1 MLKRYSGILVVAA
14 CAAQLTGCSL
24 LHISGPCFGV
34 GCPSRTPGEYS
45 QYNPGSN
52 GPKAA
57 APAPQ
62 QAQAKKTDPGVNP
75 QAQAPAPTT
84 QAATANPAPA
94 PAPAAAP
101 ASAPATDSSAASSA
115 NAASASNSGSTSMY
129 AKVQRF
135 FERFTGAGKS

>member
-75 QAQAPAPTT
+75 QAPAP

-115 NAASASNSGSTSMY
+115 NAASALNSGSTSMY

>member
-1 MLKRYSGILVVAA
+1 MRKRHSGILVVVA
-14 CAAQLTGCSL
+14 CATQLTGCSL

-45 QYNPGSN
+45 QYNPGAN

-62 QAQAKKTDPGVNP
+62 QAQAKKADPGVNP
-75 QAQAPAPTT
+75 QAQATAPTT
-84 QAATANPAPA
+84 QAATANPTPA
-94 PAPAAAP
+94 TTPTA
-101 ASAPATDSSAASSA
+101 ASAPAADPNAANS
-115 NAASASNSGSTSMY
+115 ASASSGSTSVY

>member
-1 MLKRYSGILVVAA
+1 MRKRYSGILVVVAV
-14 CAAQLTGCSL
+14 AAQLTGCSL

-62 QAQAKKTDPGVNP
+62 QAQATKPAAAA
-75 QAQAPAPTT
+75 AQAPAPT
-84 QAATANPAPA
+84 ATAVSATPAPT
-94 PAPAAAP
+94 PAPPPTA
-101 ASAPATDSSAASSA
+101 SSAAVPADANANPSA
-115 NAASASNSGSTSMY
+115 NASSGSTSMY

>member
-1 MLKRYSGILVVAA
+1 MRKRHSGILVVVA
-14 CAAQLTGCSL
+14 CATQLTGCSL

-45 QYNPGSN
+45 QYNPGAN

-62 QAQAKKTDPGVNP
+62 QAQAKNTDPGVNP
-75 QAQAPAPTT
+75 QAPAPTT
-84 QAATANPAPA
+84 QATTSNPTPAPA
-94 PAPAAAP
+94 PTASPAPAA
-101 ASAPATDSSAASSA
+101 DA
-115 NAASASNSGSTSMY
+115 NAANSASASSGSTSVY

>member
-1 MLKRYSGILVVAA
+1 MRKRHSGILVVVA
-14 CAAQLTGCSL
+14 CATQLTGCSL

-45 QYNPGSN
+45 QYNPGAN

-62 QAQAKKTDPGVNP
+62 QAQAKNTDPGVNP
-75 QAQAPAPTT
+75 QAPAPTT
-84 QAATANPAPA
+84 QATTANPTPAPA
-94 PAPAAAP
+94 PTASPAPAA
-101 ASAPATDSSAASSA
+101 DA
-115 NAASASNSGSTSMY
+115 NAANSASASSGSTSVY

>member
-1 MLKRYSGILVVAA
+1 MRKRHSGILVVVA
-14 CAAQLTGCSL
+14 CATQLTGCSL

-45 QYNPGSN
+45 QYNPGAN

-62 QAQAKKTDPGVNP
+62 QAQAKKTDPAVNP
-75 QAQAPAPTT
+75 QAQTQAPAPTT
-84 QAATANPAPA
+84 QAATANPTPA
-94 PAPAAAP
+94 PAPTASPAP
-101 ASAPATDSSAASSA
+101 AADA
-115 NAASASNSGSTSMY
+115 NAANSASASSGSTSVY